1 MLVRLLHKFY
11 DASISFGADGGMV
24 LVSTRDRFMIW
35 AATFCFLAAFSL
47 ICFLVFR
54 GAKARRASIIAFLC
68 TLVIPVFILPAVARE
83 YIHVSPYNLT
93 IEQGNWFRNSRTVL
107 NFRGL
112 DRITE
117 QVDGYL
123 PGNLLGDPE
132 VSWHFL
138 WKDGRRETLKLNDF
152 FNAHRMVV
160 AYYIKDRGYR
170 LKRLEDGERPS
181 F

>member
-1 MLVRLLHKFY
+1 MLVTLLHKFY
-11 DASISFGADGGMV
+11 DASISIGADGGMV

-47 ICFLVFR
+47 ICFLVFK
-54 GAKARRASIIAFLC
+54 GTKARRASIILFLC
-68 TLVIPVFILPAVARE
+68 TLAIPVFILPAVGKE
-83 YIHVSPYNLT
+83 YIHVSPQNIT
-93 IEQGNWFRNSRTVL
+93 IQQGKWFGESRTVL
-107 NFRGL
+107 DFRGL

-123 PGNLLGDPE
+123 PSNLLGDPD

-138 WKDGRRETLKLNDF
+138 WKDGRRETLQLNDF

-160 AYYIKDRGYR
+160 AYYIKDRGFR
-170 LKRLEDGERPS
+170 LKRLEDNARTG

>member
-1 MLVRLLHKFY
+1 MLVSLLHKFY
-11 DASISFGADGGMV
+11 GASISFGADGGMV

-35 AATFCFLAAFSL
+35 GATFCFLAAISL
-47 ICFLVFR
+47 ICFLVF
-54 GAKARRASIIAFLC
+54 KSTNARRASMVAFLS
-68 TLVIPVFILPAVARE
+68 TLFIPVFVIPAVGSE
-83 YIHVSPYNLT
+83 YIRVSPKNLT
-93 IEQGNWFRNSRTVL
+93 VEQRNWFSDSRTVL

-112 DRITE
+112 DKITE

-123 PGNLLGDPE
+123 PSNLLGDPE

-170 LKRLEDGERPS
+170 LKRLEDRNRPS